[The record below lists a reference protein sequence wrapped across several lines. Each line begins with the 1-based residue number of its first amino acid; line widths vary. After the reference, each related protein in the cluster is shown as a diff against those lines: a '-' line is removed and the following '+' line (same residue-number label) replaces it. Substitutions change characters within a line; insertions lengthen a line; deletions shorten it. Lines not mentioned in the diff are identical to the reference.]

1 MHKERYC
8 ATKRYFERTRNYKRQ
23 QGEHRLM
30 GKQER
35 KRLVLTFLAETRLAL
50 PPKAL
55 FRNLRL
61 QENATFSEKS
71 LNNYLAELDAEGFV
85 RRVDPEA
92 IEQRNIIE
100 VGDDERGYY
109 LITEAGVEEAAGH
122 ESQFDA
128 NWDGRR

>member
-1 MHKERYC
+1 
-8 ATKRYFERTRNYKRQ
+8 
-23 QGEHRLM
+23 
-30 GKQER
+30 
-35 KRLVLTFLAETRLAL
+35 VLTFLAETRLAL

-109 LITEAGVEEAAGH
+109 LITEAGVEEATGH

-128 NWDGRR
+128 NWDGHR